1 MGILGSTGSGKTTI
15 LNLLFR
21 FYSPDRG
28 KIFLNY
34 REVGAYEQEAISKMT
49 GAVFQN
55 DLLFNMS
62 VRENILFYRDF
73 GEKEVIQAL
82 YDAQADF
89 VFDLPEGI
97 DTVLDAKGNNLSGG
111 QKQRILI
118 ARALIGHPPL
128 IVLDDAT
135 SALDYKTDAKLRKVL
150 RENYADSTQIIV
162 SQRISSLAGCDSVL
176 IVDRGKIVAQ
186 GSNEDLMET
195 SPLYREIYSSQ
206 MGGDADE

>member
-1 MGILGSTGSGKTTI
+1 M
-15 LNLLFR
+15 
-21 FYSPDRG
+21 
-28 KIFLNY
+28 
-34 REVGAYEQEAISKMT
+34 
-49 GAVFQN
+49 
-55 DLLFNMS
+55 
-62 VRENILFYRDF
+62 
-73 GEKEVIQAL
+73 
-82 YDAQADF
+82 
-89 VFDLPEGI
+89 
-97 DTVLDAKGNNLSGG
+97 
-111 QKQRILI
+111 
-118 ARALIGHPPL
+118 

-150 RENYADSTQIIV
+150 REKYADSTQIIV

>member
-1 MGILGSTGSGKTTI
+1 MGILCSTGSGKTTI

-73 GEKEVIQAL
+73 GEKEVVQAL

-128 IVLDDAT
+128 IVLDDAEKG
-135 SALDYKTDAKLRKVL
+135 AEGKLRGVDSDH
-150 RENYADSTQIIV
+150 RQSADQFARRVRFGSDRRSRKDRRTGKERRPDGDFAAVQGNLF
-162 SQRISSLAGCDSVL
+162 LADGRRC
-176 IVDRGKIVAQ
+176 
-186 GSNEDLMET
+186 
-195 SPLYREIYSSQ
+195 
-206 MGGDADE
+206 